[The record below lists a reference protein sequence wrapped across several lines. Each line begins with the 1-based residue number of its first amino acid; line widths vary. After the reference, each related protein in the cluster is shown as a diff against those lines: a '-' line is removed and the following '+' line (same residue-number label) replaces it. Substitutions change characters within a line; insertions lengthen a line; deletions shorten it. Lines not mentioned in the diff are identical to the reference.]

1 MMRYLAIGTASIVLL
16 IVVVF
21 SVQNL
26 EAVDVRFAGWS
37 MTVPKFLLVAA
48 SYLLGMFTGGAVFGI
63 FRRARRKAKRDRE

>member
-1 MMRYLAIGTASIVLL
+1 MMRYMAIGTAAILLL

-26 EAVDVRFAGWS
+26 EAVQVQFAGWS
-37 MTVPKFLLVAA
+37 MTIPKFLLVAA

-63 FRRARRKAKRDRE
+63 FRRTRRKRKRDRE